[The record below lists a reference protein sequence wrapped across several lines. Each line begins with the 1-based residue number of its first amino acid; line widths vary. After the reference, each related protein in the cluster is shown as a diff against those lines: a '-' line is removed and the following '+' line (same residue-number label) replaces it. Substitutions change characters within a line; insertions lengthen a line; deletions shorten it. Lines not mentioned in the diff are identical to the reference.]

1 VPPNYR
7 STVALVS
14 DEWDENVSR
23 VVQANRDSRVAELRL
38 KASVHRARQA
48 GRSWTTIAVALGISA
63 QEAEQ
68 RFG

>member
-1 VPPNYR
+1 V
-7 STVALVS
+7 VFAS

-38 KASVHRARQA
+38 RHSVNLARRA
-48 GRSWTTIAVALGISA
+48 GRSWTTIAVALGISEH
-63 QEAEQ
+63 EAEE